1 MARQDGLDLLD
12 QAGSAAKLREAYLG
26 IQDNYQKLSN
36 VAKIKARTIGAVNA
50 GSFVFPRFKN
60 ATVNTYGTARTAGA
74 GTAGVKEEVT
84 VNLSVHKEI
93 VEEFEK
99 FDLET
104 VGFDVIAQRIFNHP
118 QRMMA
123 ANDRAFWAEI
133 KTAVA
138 AHDTANST
146 THSANIT
153 WPKATTPDYLD
164 LIEQLIVKVETTSSN
179 YIDGVTRDL
188 IFVAVRPAIYSK
200 IQQKLDTI
208 YAYNGN
214 SELVE
219 VPAYHGVMVFS
230 ELFLPSGTDFIAGI
244 IGGAAMPV
252 RSDGY
257 TQPEKIGLSNAYA
270 VSLFWDYGVAALA
283 PEAFYEGEF
292 AEAAV

>member
-12 QAGSAAKLREAYLG
+12 QAGSATKLREAYLG

-36 VAKIKARTIGAVNA
+36 VAKVKARTIGAVNA

-74 GTAGVKEEVT
+74 GVAGVKEEVT

-123 ANDRAFWAEI
+123 NNDRAFWSAI
-133 KTAVA
+133 KTTVA
-138 AHDTANST
+138 AYDTANSA

-270 VSLFWDYGVAALA
+270 VSLFWDYGIAALA

>member
-1 MARQDGLDLLD
+1 MARQDALDLLD

-26 IQDNYQKLSN
+26 IQENYQKLSN
-36 VAKIKARTIGAVNA
+36 VAKVKARTVGAVNA
-50 GSFVFPRFKN
+50 GSFVYPRFKN

-74 GTAGVKEEVT
+74 GVAGVKEEIT

-104 VGFDVIAQRIFNHP
+104 SGLDVISQRIFNHP

-123 ANDRAFWAEI
+123 NNDRAFWAAV

-138 AHDTANST
+138 AYDSANST
-146 THSANIT
+146 THAANIT
-153 WPKATTPDYLD
+153 WPNATTPDYLD

-214 SELVE
+214 SELIE
-219 VPAYHGVMVFS
+219 VPGYHGVMVFS
-230 ELFLPSGTDFIAGI
+230 ELYLPSGTDFIAGV
-244 IGGAAMPV
+244 IGGAAQPV

-257 TQPEKIGLSNAYA
+257 SSPERIGLSNSYA
-270 VSLFWDYGVAALA
+270 ISLFWDYGNGVLA

-292 AEAAV
+292 SEAQS